1 MNQQAAIEEVAWYE
15 DLVARKLRLW
25 GRELKPSLRER
36 LIGNMNDV
44 SERKKLLRYKAMPDG
59 YYTGELD
66 EEGIPHG
73 YGIRTY
79 TTPRRDRWMMHAG
92 FWVEGRPMGSH
103 TLYDADC
110 PDSRHYL
117 AEITFSGERRHE
129 RGHIEFKLSESG
141 IDGRRQKYRRYEGF
155 SLSTMAV
162 GLSFVY
168 LLTFAFL
175 RNAKIGMFVT
185 IVVAIL
191 YMLGNI
197 RRRE

>member
-1 MNQQAAIEEVAWYE
+1 MNQQAAIEEVGWYK
-15 DLVARKLRLW
+15 DLIVRKLRSW

-36 LIGNMNDV
+36 LLSNINDV
-44 SERKKLLRYKAMPDG
+44 EERKSRLRYKPMPDG

-66 EEGIPHG
+66 KDGQPHG
-73 YGIRTY
+73 FGIRTY
-79 TTPRRDRWMMHAG
+79 TTSRRDRWVMHAG
-92 FWVEGRPMGSH
+92 FWMEGRPKGSH

-117 AEITFSGERRHE
+117 AEVTFRGDRRWE
-129 RGHIEFKLSESG
+129 KGNIEFKLSESG
-141 IDGRRQKYRRYEGF
+141 IDGRRKKYRRYEGF
-155 SLSTMAV
+155 SLSTMVV

-175 RNAKIGMFVT
+175 RNAKIGLMVT